1 MHESDRRKE
10 YEEEIKKLKLEIKE
24 VRERYY
30 QNSLSLSG
38 KHDKDMS
45 SQSFAAYW
53 ISSD

>member
-30 QNSLSLSG
+30 QNSLSLWQTRQG
-38 KHDKDMS
+38 YEQPKFCCVLDL
-45 SQSFAAYW
+45 F
-53 ISSD
+53 